1 MSNTWGQLSYGQGNF
16 GDQNNHS
23 EIPTG
28 VLATLSISPTTET
41 TGEINTGW
49 GRIGWNTEAWG
60 ISGTLLTEGLQASTS
75 IGSVTAEGIINS
87 GWGRKEGWNTR
98 AYGNS
103 DQGDT
108 VTGQQLNTSFNG
120 SSVIITGEINSGWGR
135 LEWGENGWGVEGDV
149 LASLPQLNSSV
160 GTVDVNAEVQ
170 VGWGRLDGWGSRG
183 WGNAAQIVVPTGQE
197 LNTSLGTIQ
206 VTNEINVGWGR
217 VEWGNWAWGVAYSV
231 IPEGQQLTSSL
242 GEEAAGTNFTAE
254 VLGQELNTSLGTFSL
269 KIDANTI
276 VFASEDQLDTSIE
289 SVTTTANGEIDLTGQ
304 VLTSSQGIVVGG
316 LLTPVPVNGIQ
327 SDISLGTIT
336 LIQSTNEPAVGQE
349 LSLSLGQH
357 SDIPGQAIGVSGFN
371 LTTSV
376 GELGPITG
384 TANVLLTG
392 IPLTSSAGRLNITTW
407 QEIDPGV
414 NNVWTTVDLAA

>member
-1 MSNTWGQLSYGQGNF
+1 M
-16 GDQNNHS
+16 
-23 EIPTG
+23 
-28 VLATLSISPTTET
+28 
-41 TGEINTGW
+41 
-49 GRIGWNTEAWG
+49 
-60 ISGTLLTEGLQASTS
+60 
-75 IGSVTAEGIINS
+75 
-87 GWGRKEGWNTR
+87 
-98 AYGNS
+98 
-103 DQGDT
+103 
-108 VTGQQLNTSFNG
+108 
-120 SSVIITGEINSGWGR
+120 
-135 LEWGENGWGVEGDV
+135 
-149 LASLPQLNSSV
+149 
-160 GTVDVNAEVQ
+160 
-170 VGWGRLDGWGSRG
+170 
-183 WGNAAQIVVPTGQE
+183 
-197 LNTSLGTIQ
+197 
-206 VTNEINVGWGR
+206 
-217 VEWGNWAWGVAYSV
+217 
-231 IPEGQQLTSSL
+231 
-242 GEEAAGTNFTAE
+242 
-254 VLGQELNTSLGTFSL
+254 
-269 KIDANTI
+269 
-276 VFASEDQLDTSIE
+276 FASEDQLDTSIE

>member
-1 MSNTWGQLSYGQGNF
+1 MSLPWGSNAYGIGEF
-16 GDQNNHS
+16 GTGLENIDVF
-23 EIPTG
+23 PTG
-28 VLATLSISPTTET
+28 IGASASLGNE
-41 TGEINTGW
+41 NT
-49 GRIGWNTEAWG
+49 
-60 ISGTLLTEGLQASTS
+60 
-75 IGSVTAEGIINS
+75 TAE
-87 GWGRKEGWNTR
+87 
-98 AYGNS
+98 
-103 DQGDT
+103 
-108 VTGQQLNTSFNG
+108 
-120 SSVIITGEINSGWGR
+120 
-135 LEWGENGWGVEGDV
+135 
-149 LASLPQLNSSV
+149 
-160 GTVDVNAEVQ
+160 VNE
-170 VGWGRLDGWGSRG
+170 
-183 WGNAAQIVVPTGQE
+183 
-197 LNTSLGTIQ
+197 
-206 VTNEINVGWGR
+206 GWGR

>member
-1 MSNTWGQLSYGQGNF
+1 MSNTWGQLSYGLGQF
-16 GDQNNHS
+16 GDQNSHS

-28 VLATLSISPTTET
+28 LLATLSISPPTET

-49 GRIGWNTEAWG
+49 GRLGWSTQAWG
-60 ISGTLLTEGLQASTS
+60 ISGSLLTQGLQATTS
-75 IGSVTAEGIINS
+75 IGSVTAEGIINT
-87 GWGRKEGWNTR
+87 GWGRIEGWNTR

-108 VTGQQLNTSFNG
+108 LTGQQLNTSFNG
-120 SSVIITGEINSGWGR
+120 SSVTITGEINAGWGR
-135 LEWGENGWGVEGDV
+135 LEWGENAWGTEGDV
-149 LASLPQLNSSV
+149 ILSLPQLNSSV
-160 GTVDVNAEVQ
+160 GTVDINAEIQ
-170 VGWGRLDGWGSRG
+170 VGWGRLDGWGTRG

-197 LNTSLGTIQ
+197 LNSSIGTIE
-206 VTNEINVGWGR
+206 VTTEINLGWGR

-231 IPEGQQLTSSL
+231 IPEGQQLTSAL
-242 GEEAAGTNFTAE
+242 GEEVGRTDFVAE
-254 VLGQELNTSLGTFSL
+254 VTGQELDLTLGVISL
-269 KIDANTI
+269 KIDATTI
-276 VFASEDQLDTSIE
+276 VFASEDPLDSFIG

-304 VLTSSQGIVVGG
+304 ILTASQGVAIGG
-316 LLTPVPVNGIQ
+316 LKTPVDVTGIQ

-336 LIQSTNEPAVGQE
+336 LIQSTNESVVGQD

-371 LTTSV
+371 LTTTA
-376 GELGPITG
+376 GQLGPITG

-392 IPLTSSAGRLNITTW
+392 IPLTSSVGGLNITTW